1 MTPRFTSL
9 RRVTR
14 ALARDRSGLA
24 LLEFAFTLPILL
36 TLTLVGAEYTNYIT
50 TRMRVSQIA
59 LQIADNAAR
68 IGEGSPLQAKRISE
82 LDINDLLIGAGLQA
96 GEMDIYGRGRVIL
109 SSLEPVATPNTTSR
123 YRIAWQRCRGSRP
136 HASSYGDQGDT
147 NLVNMGPEGQEVT
160 APDDGATMF
169 VEIYYEYRPLVNPR
183 LVPTN
188 TMVETAT
195 MMVRDRRDRTQIY
208 NSEAAPVSRCT

>member
-1 MTPRFTSL
+1 MTPYLSL
-9 RRVTR
+9 LRSFIRV
-14 ALARDRSGLA
+14 LARDLSGLA
-24 LLEFAFTLPILL
+24 MMEFAFTLPFLL
-36 TLTLVGAEYTNYIT
+36 ALALTGAEYTNYIT

-82 LDINDLLIGAGLQA
+82 TDINDLLIGAGLQS
-96 GEMDIYGRGRVIL
+96 GEMDVYGRGRVIL

-136 HASSYGDQGDT
+136 HASTYGSQGDT
-147 NLVNMGPEGQEVT
+147 NLVGMGPATRQVT

-169 VEIYYEYRPLVNPR
+169 VEVYYEYRPLVSSR
-183 LVPTN
+183 LVPTS

-208 NSEAAPVSRCT
+208 NSENATASSCA